1 MSGVC
6 TGGYDQDAL
15 RATKAMENHTLLDGF
30 PKEFHRPYGTFML
43 RYSDN
48 ALAVAKNLGLDMSYL
63 PLQLNTS
70 RAELVEV
77 IRDGQTTEFLHYRVR
92 MGDRDVVLV
101 ISMMVRGWLVTNFLE
116 VDG

>member
-1 MSGVC
+1 MHRVAQL
-6 TGGYDQDAL
+6 YN
-15 RATKAMENHTLLDGF
+15 RASHENYTLQAGF
-30 PKEFHRPYGTFML
+30 PKEFHPPYGTFML

-48 ALAVAKNLGLDMSYL
+48 ALEVAKNIGLDMSFL

-77 IRDGQTTEFLHYRVR
+77 IRDGDVTEFLHYLVR
-92 MGDRDVVLV
+92 MGNREIMLV
-101 ISMMVRGWLVTNFLE
+101 ISMIHRGWRVVNFLE

>member
-1 MSGVC
+1 
-6 TGGYDQDAL
+6 
-15 RATKAMENHTLLDGF
+15 
-30 PKEFHRPYGTFML
+30 ML

-77 IRDGQTTEFLHYRVR
+77 IRDGATTEFLHYRVR

-101 ISMMVRGWLVTNFLE
+101 INMMLRRWTVTNFLE